1 MKTEST
7 SKIETHVNGVGE
19 RAVLIS
25 RFFLIPMYV
34 GLMVC
39 MLMYNITFFKEL
51 WEMCHSFIEMQ
62 ENLKE
67 LLLLGVLSLLD
78 MVMIANLI
86 VMITIGSYSIF
97 IKEID
102 SANVTFAPR
111 FLRGLTSGILKV
123 KMGTSLVSVSS
134 IHLLTDFMNAKHTS
148 WDDLTKKMIIHI
160 AFIISAFAFAK
171 MEAIIHP
178 PTQNTENH

>member
-1 MKTEST
+1 MNNKS
-7 SKIETHVNGVGE
+7 IENHASGFGE
-19 RAVLIS
+19 KAVLIS

-39 MLMYNITFFKEL
+39 MLMYNFTFFKEL
-51 WEMCHSFIEMQ
+51 WGMCHSFFDMKD

-78 MVMIANLI
+78 MSMIANLI

-97 IKEID
+97 IKEINCE
-102 SANVTFAPR
+102 NVTFAPR

-134 IHLLTDFMNAKHTS
+134 IHLLTDFMNTKHSS
-148 WDDLTKKMIIHI
+148 WDDLLKKMFIHI
-160 AFIISAFAFAK
+160 AFIISAYAFAK

-178 PTQNTENH
+178 PVAHTNNSEH